1 MILAN
6 SHGSILSN
14 LNLKFFRNSINFK
27 LLLNNY
33 LIGKLLQC
41 KQTGE
46 VNMRNAILSLIRLV
60 LLILCLVLML
70 INRMERPREKHKH
83 IVEVELS
90 LLAQA
95 HMSLKYWDGAFLA
108 ATFLIN
114 RTPSKVINYSTPL
127 ECLFKVKPNF

>member
-1 MILAN
+1 
-6 SHGSILSN
+6 
-14 LNLKFFRNSINFK
+14 
-27 LLLNNY
+27 
-33 LIGKLLQC
+33 
-41 KQTGE
+41 
-46 VNMRNAILSLIRLV
+46 MRNAILSLIRLV